1 MTEKN
6 GAMSQPAPERCP
18 HIGKDLEAIF
28 HFLTPE
34 ERMELCPYLDRREVE
49 QGAIVMEEGEPAD
62 SMAFVIS
69 GSLAV
74 KKQSVFPGKYTLV
87 AVLERGA
94 MVGEIS
100 VLDRTERTATVEARE
115 PCRLFVL
122 TSDRFERLLEEK
134 PRLGVKILRRI
145 LHVVGMRIRL
155 ADDRLA
161 RLL

>member
-1 MTEKN
+1 
-6 GAMSQPAPERCP
+6 MSQAVPERCP
-18 HIGKDLEAIF
+18 HIGKDLESIF
-28 HFLTPE
+28 HFLAPE

-49 QGAIVMEEGEPAD
+49 QGAIVMTEGEPAD

-122 TSDRFERLLEEK
+122 TSDQFERLLAEK